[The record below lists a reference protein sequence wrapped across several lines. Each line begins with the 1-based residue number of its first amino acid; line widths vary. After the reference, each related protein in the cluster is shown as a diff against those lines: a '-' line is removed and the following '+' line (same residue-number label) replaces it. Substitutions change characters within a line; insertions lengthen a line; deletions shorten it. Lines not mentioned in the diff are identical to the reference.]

1 MLACFPI
8 PIKLSTVS
16 KTEIIILARF
26 DLVLS
31 PYNCFVSY
39 SHITA
44 CMRLPWGT
52 DKFLV
57 ELGNNLGDI
66 RRLICTSA
74 VKTAGVSATY
84 LRLITDCSVI

>member
-57 ELGNNLGDI
+57 ELGNNLGDMSSI
-66 RRLICTSA
+66 DLHLGRQNSWRISDIFTF
-74 VKTAGVSATY
+74 
-84 LRLITDCSVI
+84 DH